1 MAMEE
6 DLHRQEKIQELLKYS
21 EKFINCVLLHIF
33 QSHTAGQLQSLGGL
47 FWPPG
52 IMFDTPG
59 VDQRSAMIETW
70 PITLFDSVCL
80 CLP

>member
-33 QSHTAGQLQSLGGL
+33 QSHTAGHITVFGGPVL
-47 FWPPG
+47 APRHY
-52 IMFDTPG
+52 
-59 VDQRSAMIETW
+59 V
-70 PITLFDSVCL
+70 
-80 CLP
+80 